1 MTEEPRHEP
10 VLLHEVLDY
19 LKAARGGIFADCT
32 LGLGGHSEKIL
43 ESSPDSRVIGL
54 DCDSDAVD
62 SAKKRLERFGERLV
76 CICENYSNLAAVLD
90 ELGIPSVDGILLDL
104 GLSSAQLADESRG
117 FSFMKDAP
125 LDMRMDRGLAVGA
138 GHLVNRLS
146 RGELAEI
153 FRKFGEEPR
162 AEKIARELERERKK
176 SPVETTGRLAGIVKR
191 VYGGRGRTHPATRVF
206 QALRIAVNRELE
218 ILDDFLDGA
227 VSMLSPG
234 GRLCVISY
242 HSLEDRIVKWKFRGL
257 GETERVE
264 VLTKKPV
271 APSRE
276 EVIGNRRSRSA
287 KMRVLERI
295 K

>member
-1 MTEEPRHEP
+1 MTEKPRHEP
-10 VLLHEVLDY
+10 VLLCEVLDF
-19 LKAARGGIFADCT
+19 LKAARGGVFADCT
-32 LGLGGHSEKIL
+32 LGMGGHSEKIL
-43 ESSPDSRVIGL
+43 ESSPNSRVIGL

-76 CICENYSNLAAVLD
+76 CIYENYSNLGAVLE

-138 GHLVNRLS
+138 GRLVNRLP
-146 RGELAEI
+146 RRELAEI

-162 AEKIARELERERKK
+162 AEKIARELERERRR
-176 SPVETTGRLAGIVKR
+176 SPVETTGNLAEIVR
-191 VYGGRGRTHPATRVF
+191 RAYGGRGRIHPATRVF

-218 ILDDFLDGA
+218 VLDVFLDKA
-227 VSMLSPG
+227 VSILSGG

-242 HSLEDRIVKWKFRGL
+242 HSLEDRIVKWRFRSF
-257 GETERVE
+257 GELEHVN

-276 EVIGNRRSRSA
+276 EVLKNRRSRSA
-287 KMRVLERI
+287 KMRVLERV
-295 K
+295 

>member
-1 MTEEPRHEP
+1 MTGKPRHEP
-10 VLLHEVLDY
+10 VLLCEVLDF
-19 LKAARGGIFADCT
+19 LKAARGGVFADCT
-32 LGLGGHSEKIL
+32 LGMGGHSEKIL

-76 CICENYSNLAAVLD
+76 CIHENYSNLGAVLG
-90 ELGIPSVDGILLDL
+90 ELGISSVDGILLDL

-138 GHLVNRLS
+138 GRLVNSLPQR
-146 RGELAEI
+146 ELAEI

-162 AEKIARELERERKK
+162 AEKIARELERERRKN
-176 SPVETTGRLAGIVKR
+176 PVETTGKLAEIVKR
-191 VYGGRGRTHPATRVF
+191 VYGGRGRINPATRVF

-218 ILDDFLDGA
+218 VLEAFLDEA
-227 VSMLSPG
+227 VSMLSAG

-242 HSLEDRIVKWKFRGL
+242 HSLEDRIVKWRFRSF
-257 GETERVE
+257 GELEHVN

-271 APSRE
+271 APSRG
-276 EVIGNRRSRSA
+276 EVLRNRRSRSA
-287 KMRVLERI
+287 KMRVLERV
-295 K
+295 